1 MLRLRYP
8 GAAILVQRLANTLAF
23 ERRCI
28 RSSFVA
34 LVRRTLPVRLHLRA
48 LLARRI
54 DALDASGYL
63 RDATL
68 AVFLCAAAVFLFPPR
83 GADAATGTARVSDIR
98 AWTNEIYTRVA
109 IDTGDEVSWQ
119 ANTLRADP
127 SLGLP
132 PRIFIDIRGAG
143 IRDEILRKPVPVRNG
158 LLQQVR
164 AGRFDRDTVRVV
176 IDLERV
182 SNFRVF
188 ALTDPFR
195 IIVDIDG
202 EGEIPVPPPPHPDD
216 APGPVAAEPPST
228 DPALSHASP
237 SAPDPALPA
246 ERGPSAPS
254 AGLRSATASHSSPAQ
269 KHRVRVMI
277 DPGHGGKDPGAI
289 GPTGLKEK
297 DVVLAIGRMVR
308 EKLSRSGEYDVR
320 MTRDED
326 VFIPL
331 EERTAM
337 ANGARADLFVS
348 LHINASRN
356 RRASGFSTYVL
367 SRGASNREDLELAAR
382 ENGVPVRKL
391 QGVKFIIDDMF
402 TGARKNESLRLAK
415 TVNDAVV
422 RRVSSRYTGVQSLG
436 LKQAPFYVLVGAR
449 MTAVLVEASFI
460 SNAREES
467 RLRDP
472 ACLEGIAD
480 GVVEAVRYY
489 GQNGILAHSDD

>member
-1 MLRLRYP
+1 M
-8 GAAILVQRLANTLAF
+8 
-23 ERRCI
+23 ERE
-28 RSSFVA
+28 
-34 LVRRTLPVRLHLRA
+34 
-48 LLARRI
+48 ARERI
-54 DALDASGYL
+54 DL
-63 RDATL
+63 TL
-68 AVFLCAAAVFLFPPR
+68 LGRHLCAAFLAVLLC
-83 GADAATGTARVSDIR
+83 ATGLPFAAPPAAAGVPRVSDIR

-109 IDTGDEVSWQ
+109 IDTGEEVSWQ
-119 ANTLRADP
+119 ADILRADP
-127 SLGLP
+127 ARGLP

-143 IRDEILRKPVPVRNG
+143 IRDAILKPVEVRNG
-158 LLQQVR
+158 LLRQVR

-176 IDLERV
+176 IDLERE
-182 SNFRVF
+182 STYRVF
-188 ALTDPFR
+188 ALPGPFR

-202 EGEIPVPPPPHPDD
+202 EGEIPALPTSPDTP
-216 APGPVAAEPPST
+216 ASPGPVAAVPSPG
-228 DPALSHASP
+228 DPATLPPAV
-237 SAPDPALPA
+237 APPAAPPA
-246 ERGPSAPS
+246 
-254 AGLRSATASHSSPAQ
+254 SSPGPAVSP
-269 KHRVRVMI
+269 RRRLVRVMI

-297 DVVLAIGRMVR
+297 DVVLAIGRRVR
-308 EKLSRSGEYDVR
+308 EKLARSGGFDVR

-337 ANGARADLFVS
+337 ANKGGVDIFVS

-356 RRASGFSTYVL
+356 RRAEGFSTYVL

-382 ENGVPVRKL
+382 ENGVPVGKL

-422 RRVSSRYTGVQSLG
+422 RHVSARYPGAQSLG

-472 ACLEGIAD
+472 SCLDGIAD
-480 GVVEAVRYY
+480 GVAEAVRYY
-489 GQNGILAHSDD
+489 GQNGILAHSDY

>member
-1 MLRLRYP
+1 MEGEAGERVDLTLLRRQL
-8 GAAILVQRLANTLAF
+8 GAAI
-23 ERRCI
+23 
-28 RSSFVA
+28 
-34 LVRRTLPVRLHLRA
+34 
-48 LLARRI
+48 
-54 DALDASGYL
+54 
-63 RDATL
+63 L
-68 AVFLCAAAVFLFPPR
+68 AVFLCAAGLPFAAPPA
-83 GADAATGTARVSDIR
+83 ADAATGVPRVTDIR

-109 IDTGDEVSWQ
+109 IDTGEEVSWQ

-143 IRDEILRKPVPVRNG
+143 IRDEILRKPVEVRNG
-158 LLQQVR
+158 LLRQVR

-176 IDLERV
+176 IDLERE
-182 SNFRVF
+182 STYRVF
-188 ALTDPFR
+188 ALPGPFR

-202 EGEIPVPPPPHPDD
+202 EGELPVVPTSPEGVAP
-216 APGPVAAEPPST
+216 PGPVAAVPSPEDPPSPPVT
-228 DPALSHASP
+228 PPVSPPTPSPGSAVPSPPPAIPPSVDSPHAAASP
-237 SAPDPALPA
+237 L
-246 ERGPSAPS
+246 PSA
-254 AGLRSATASHSSPAQ
+254 R

-277 DPGHGGKDPGAI
+277 DPGHGGKDPGAV

-297 DVVLAIGRMVR
+297 DVVLAIGRKIR
-308 EKLSRSGEYDVR
+308 EKLSRSGEFDVR

-337 ANGARADLFVS
+337 ANKGRADLFVS
-348 LHINASRN
+348 LHINASPN
-356 RRASGFSTYVL
+356 RKAEGYSTYVL

-382 ENGVPVRKL
+382 ENGVPVGKL

-422 RRVSSRYTGVQSLG
+422 RHVATRYPGVQSLG

-472 ACLEGIAD
+472 SCLDGIAD

-489 GQNGILAHSDD
+489 GQNGILAHSDY

>member
-1 MLRLRYP
+1 MEGEAGERVDLTLLRRHL
-8 GAAILVQRLANTLAF
+8 GAAF
-23 ERRCI
+23 
-28 RSSFVA
+28 
-34 LVRRTLPVRLHLRA
+34 
-48 LLARRI
+48 LL
-54 DALDASGYL
+54 
-63 RDATL
+63 
-68 AVFLCAAAVFLFPPR
+68 LCAAALPVFAPPS
-83 GADAATGTARVSDIR
+83 DAAAPGAPRVSDIR

-109 IDTGDEVSWQ
+109 IDTVEDVSWQ

-127 SLGLP
+127 SRGLP

-143 IRDEILRKPVPVRNG
+143 IRDEILRRPVEVRNG
-158 LLQQVR
+158 LLRQVR

-176 IDLERV
+176 IDLERE
-182 SNFRVF
+182 STYRVF
-188 ALTDPFR
+188 ALPGPFR

-202 EGEIPVPPPPHPDD
+202 EGEIP
-216 APGPVAAEPPST
+216 AI
-228 DPALSHASP
+228 PAS
-237 SAPDPALPA
+237 PDPAVPPDDVA
-246 ERGPSAPS
+246 AASPPEDPGPPVVTTTSAPPPAPS
-254 AGLRSATASHSSPAQ
+254 AATAVHRVPAAIPPSMESPRVAVSPPSPVR

-297 DVVLAIGRMVR
+297 DVVLAIGRKVR
-308 EKLSRSGEYDVR
+308 EMLSRTGEFDVR

-337 ANGARADLFVS
+337 ANKGRADIFVS

-356 RRASGFSTYVL
+356 RRAEGFSTYVL

-382 ENGVPVRKL
+382 ENGVPVGKL

-422 RRVSSRYTGVQSLG
+422 RHVSHRYRGVHSLG

-472 ACLEGIAD
+472 SCLDGIAD
-480 GVVEAVRYY
+480 GVVEAIRYY
-489 GQNGILAHSDD
+489 GQNGILAHSDF

>member
-1 MLRLRYP
+1 MEGEARERVDLTLLRRHFC
-8 GAAILVQRLANTLAF
+8 AAFLAA
-23 ERRCI
+23 
-28 RSSFVA
+28 
-34 LVRRTLPVRLHLRA
+34 
-48 LLARRI
+48 
-54 DALDASGYL
+54 
-63 RDATL
+63 
-68 AVFLCAAAVFLFPPR
+68 FLCATGLPIAAPPA
-83 GADAATGTARVSDIR
+83 ADAAPDVPRVSDIR

-109 IDTGDEVSWQ
+109 IDTGEEVSWQ
-119 ANTLRADP
+119 ASTLRADP
-127 SLGLP
+127 ARALP

-143 IRDEILRKPVPVRNG
+143 IRDGILRKPVEVRNG
-158 LLQQVR
+158 LLRQVR

-176 IDLERV
+176 IDLERE
-182 SNFRVF
+182 STYRVF
-188 ALTDPFR
+188 ALPGPFR

-202 EGEIPVPPPPHPDD
+202 AGEIPVPPTSPDTV
-216 APGPVAAEPPST
+216 APPGPVAAVPSPENPPQGTPPVST
-228 DPALSHASP
+228 SN
-237 SAPDPALPA
+237 
-246 ERGPSAPS
+246 PS
-254 AGLRSATASHSSPAQ
+254 AGPAVPFATPSIPPSVESPRVAASPPSPAR

-297 DVVLAIGRMVR
+297 DVVLAIGRRIR
-308 EKLSRSGEYDVR
+308 EKLSRSGEFDVR

-337 ANGARADLFVS
+337 ANKGAVDIFVS

-356 RRASGFSTYVL
+356 RKAEGFSTYVL

-382 ENGVPVRKL
+382 ENGVPVGKL

-422 RRVSSRYTGVQSLG
+422 RHVSIRYPEAQSLG

-472 ACLEGIAD
+472 SCLDGIAD

-489 GQNGILAHSDD
+489 GQNGILAHSDF

>member
-1 MLRLRYP
+1 MEGEFGERVDLTFLRRQL
-8 GAAILVQRLANTLAF
+8 GAALIA
-23 ERRCI
+23 
-28 RSSFVA
+28 
-34 LVRRTLPVRLHLRA
+34 
-48 LLARRI
+48 
-54 DALDASGYL
+54 G
-63 RDATL
+63 
-68 AVFLCAAAVFLFPPR
+68 FLCAAGLPPAAPP
-83 GADAATGTARVSDIR
+83 ADAAPGVPRVSDIR

-109 IDTGDEVSWQ
+109 IDTGEEVSWQ

-127 SLGLP
+127 QRSLP

-143 IRDEILRKPVPVRNG
+143 IRDAILKPVEVRNG
-158 LLQQVR
+158 LLRQVR

-176 IDLERV
+176 IDLERE
-182 SNFRVF
+182 STYRVF
-188 ALTDPFR
+188 ALHDPFR

-202 EGEIPVPPPPHPDD
+202 EGEIPVLPASPGAVVP
-216 APGPVAAEPPST
+216 PGPVAAGPSPGDPAPPPVSPPVSPKASPDGSAVPSPPQAIPPSVE
-228 DPALSHASP
+228 SP
-237 SAPDPALPA
+237 RA
-246 ERGPSAPS
+246 APS
-254 AGLRSATASHSSPAQ
+254 HPSPIR
-269 KHRVRVMI
+269 KRRVRVMI
-277 DPGHGGKDPGAI
+277 DPGHGGKDSGAV

-297 DVVLAIGRMVR
+297 DVVLAIGRKIR
-308 EKLSRSGEYDVR
+308 EKLSRSGEFDVR

-337 ANGARADLFVS
+337 ANKGRVDLFVS
-348 LHINASRN
+348 IHINASTN
-356 RRASGFSTYVL
+356 RRAEGFSTYVL

-382 ENGVPVRKL
+382 ENGVPVHKL

-422 RRVSSRYTGVQSLG
+422 RHVSTRYPGVQSLG

-460 SNAREES
+460 SNGREEA

-472 ACLEGIAD
+472 SCLDGIAD
-480 GVVEAVRYY
+480 GVVEAIRYY
-489 GQNGILAHSDD
+489 GQNGILAHSDH

>member
-1 MLRLRYP
+1 MEGEARERVDLTLLRRHLC
-8 GAAILVQRLANTLAF
+8 AAIL
-23 ERRCI
+23 
-28 RSSFVA
+28 
-34 LVRRTLPVRLHLRA
+34 
-48 LLARRI
+48 
-54 DALDASGYL
+54 
-63 RDATL
+63 
-68 AVFLCAAAVFLFPPR
+68 AVLLCAAALPFAAPPAA
-83 GADAATGTARVSDIR
+83 GAAPGVPRVSDIR

-109 IDTGDEVSWQ
+109 IDTGEEVSWQ
-119 ANTLRADP
+119 ANILRADP
-127 SLGLP
+127 ARGLP

-143 IRDEILRKPVPVRNG
+143 IRDEILRKPVEVRNG
-158 LLQQVR
+158 LLRQVR

-176 IDLERV
+176 IDLERE
-182 SNFRVF
+182 STYRVF
-188 ALTDPFR
+188 ALPGPFR

-202 EGEIPVPPPPHPDD
+202 EGEIPVAPASPDTL
-216 APGPVAAEPPST
+216 ASPGPVAAVPSPE
-228 DPALSHASP
+228 DPA
-237 SAPDPALPA
+237 ALPPA
-246 ERGPSAPS
+246 VAPPAAAPRRRPPGPARYRPRRR
-254 AGLRSATASHSSPAQ
+254 L
-269 KHRVRVMI
+269 VRVMI

-297 DVVLAIGRMVR
+297 DVVLAIGRRVR
-308 EKLSRSGEYDVR
+308 EKLARSGDFDVR

-337 ANGARADLFVS
+337 ANKGGVDIFVS

-356 RRASGFSTYVL
+356 RRAEGFSTYVL

-382 ENGVPVRKL
+382 ENGVPVGKL

-422 RRVSSRYTGVQSLG
+422 RHVSTRYPGAQSLG

-472 ACLEGIAD
+472 SCLDGIAD

-489 GQNGILAHSDD
+489 GQNGILAHSDY

>member
-1 MLRLRYP
+1 MEGEARERDDVTHLRRQL
-8 GAAILVQRLANTLAF
+8 GASILV
-23 ERRCI
+23 
-28 RSSFVA
+28 
-34 LVRRTLPVRLHLRA
+34 
-48 LLARRI
+48 LL
-54 DALDASGYL
+54 
-63 RDATL
+63 
-68 AVFLCAAAVFLFPPR
+68 LCAACSLLAAPLVF
-83 GADAATGTARVSDIR
+83 AAPAARVSDIR

-109 IDTGDEVSWQ
+109 IDTRDEVSWQ
-119 ANTLRADP
+119 ANSVRADP
-127 SLGLP
+127 ARGLP

-143 IRDEILRKPVPVRNG
+143 IRDDILRKPVEVRNG
-158 LLQQVR
+158 LLRQVR

-176 IDLERV
+176 IDLERE
-182 SNFRVF
+182 SGYHVF
-188 ALTDPFR
+188 AMPNPFR

-202 EGEIPVPPPPHPDD
+202 EGEIPVPPPPP
-216 APGPVAAEPPST
+216 AVAAL
-228 DPALSHASP
+228 DPAGPPGSASVDPPGAEASIP
-237 SAPDPALPA
+237 SPT
-246 ERGPSAPS
+246 R
-254 AGLRSATASHSSPAQ
+254 

-277 DPGHGGKDPGAI
+277 DPGHGGKDPGAT

-297 DVVLAIGRMVR
+297 DVVLEIGRLVR
-308 EKLSRSGEYDVR
+308 EKLSRFDEYDVR

-348 LHINASRN
+348 LHINASRD
-356 RRASGFSTYVL
+356 RRAEGYSTYVL

-382 ENGVPVRKL
+382 ENGVPLHKL

-422 RRVSSRYTGVQSLG
+422 RRVSARYPGTQSLG

-489 GQNGILAHSDD
+489 GQNGILADSGH

>member
-1 MLRLRYP
+1 MEGEAGERVDLTLLRRHL
-8 GAAILVQRLANTLAF
+8 GAAF
-23 ERRCI
+23 
-28 RSSFVA
+28 
-34 LVRRTLPVRLHLRA
+34 
-48 LLARRI
+48 
-54 DALDASGYL
+54 
-63 RDATL
+63 L
-68 AVFLCAAAVFLFPPR
+68 AVLLCAAGLPLAPPPAA
-83 GADAATGTARVSDIR
+83 ADPGVPRVSDIR

-119 ANTLRADP
+119 ASTLRADP
-127 SLGLP
+127 SLRLP

-143 IRDEILRKPVPVRNG
+143 IRDEILRKPVEVRNG
-158 LLQQVR
+158 LLRQVR
-164 AGRFDRDTVRVV
+164 AGRFDRETVRVV
-176 IDLERV
+176 IDLERE
-182 SNFRVF
+182 STYRVF
-188 ALTDPFR
+188 ALPGPFR

-202 EGEIPVPPPPHPDD
+202 EGEVPVLPTPPEAVAP
-216 APGPVAAEPPST
+216 PGPVAAGEDPAPPPVTPPVPPTTPSAAPAIPPSV
-228 DPALSHASP
+228 DSP
-237 SAPDPALPA
+237 RAA
-246 ERGPSAPS
+246 
-254 AGLRSATASHSSPAQ
+254 ASHPSPAR

-297 DVVLAIGRMVR
+297 DVVLAIGRKIR
-308 EKLSRSGEYDVR
+308 EKLSRSGEFDVR

-337 ANGARADLFVS
+337 ANKGRADIFVS
-348 LHINASRN
+348 IHINASRN
-356 RRASGFSTYVL
+356 RSAEGFSTYVL
-367 SRGASNREDLELAAR
+367 SRGASNQEDLELAAR

-422 RRVSSRYTGVQSLG
+422 RHVSTRFPGAQSLG

-460 SNAREES
+460 SNAREEA

-472 ACLEGIAD
+472 SCLDGIAD

-489 GQNGILAHSDD
+489 GQNGIFAHSDH

>member
-1 MLRLRYP
+1 M
-8 GAAILVQRLANTLAF
+8 
-23 ERRCI
+23 ERE
-28 RSSFVA
+28 
-34 LVRRTLPVRLHLRA
+34 
-48 LLARRI
+48 ARERI
-54 DALDASGYL
+54 DL
-63 RDATL
+63 TL
-68 AVFLCAAAVFLFPPR
+68 LGRHLCAALLSVLLC
-83 GADAATGTARVSDIR
+83 ATGLPFAAPPVAGAAAPRVSDIR

-109 IDTGDEVSWQ
+109 IDMGEEVSWQ

-127 SLGLP
+127 ARGLP
-132 PRIFIDIRGAG
+132 PRIFIDIRDAG
-143 IRDEILRKPVPVRNG
+143 IRDEILRKPVEVRNG
-158 LLQQVR
+158 LLRQVR

-176 IDLERV
+176 IDLERE
-182 SNFRVF
+182 STYRVF
-188 ALTDPFR
+188 ALPDPFR

-202 EGEIPVPPPPHPDD
+202 EGEIPAAPPFPD
-216 APGPVAAEPPST
+216 AAAPPGPAAAVPSPG
-228 DPALSHASP
+228 DPAANPPAAARSDASTAA
-237 SAPDPALPA
+237 S
-246 ERGPSAPS
+246 RGPAVPS
-254 AGLRSATASHSSPAQ
+254 RRRL
-269 KHRVRVMI
+269 VRVMI

-289 GPTGLKEK
+289 GSTGLKEK
-297 DVVLAIGRMVR
+297 DVVLAIGRSVR
-308 EKLSRSGEYDVR
+308 EKLSRSGEFDVR

-337 ANGARADLFVS
+337 ANKGGVDIFVS

-356 RRASGFSTYVL
+356 RRAEGFSTYVL

-382 ENGVPVRKL
+382 ENGVPVGKL
-391 QGVKFIIDDMF
+391 RGVKFIIDDMF

-422 RRVSSRYTGVQSLG
+422 RHVSARYPGAQSLG

-472 ACLEGIAD
+472 SCLDGIAD
-480 GVVEAVRYY
+480 GVAEAIRYY
-489 GQNGILAHSDD
+489 GQNGILAHSDY

>member
-1 MLRLRYP
+1 MTLLRRHLC
-8 GAAILVQRLANTLAF
+8 AAALAA
-23 ERRCI
+23 
-28 RSSFVA
+28 
-34 LVRRTLPVRLHLRA
+34 
-48 LLARRI
+48 
-54 DALDASGYL
+54 
-63 RDATL
+63 
-68 AVFLCAAAVFLFPPR
+68 FLCAAGFPFAATPL
-83 GADAATGTARVSDIR
+83 ADAAPRVSRVSDIR

-109 IDTGDEVSWQ
+109 IDTGEEVSWQ

-127 SLGLP
+127 SLRLP

-143 IRDEILRKPVPVRNG
+143 IRDEILRKPIEVRNG
-158 LLQQVR
+158 LLRQVR

-176 IDLERV
+176 IDLERE
-182 SNFRVF
+182 STYRVF
-188 ALTDPFR
+188 ALPDPFR

-202 EGEIPVPPPPHPDD
+202 EGEIPVLPASPDD
-216 APGPVAAEPPST
+216 VVPPGSVAAGPSPSDPPSFPVAVAPP
-228 DPALSHASP
+228 ASP
-237 SAPDPALPA
+237 ADPSGGPAAPA
-246 ERGPSAPS
+246 R
-254 AGLRSATASHSSPAQ
+254 

-297 DVVLAIGRMVR
+297 DVVLAIGRKIR
-308 EKLSRSGEYDVR
+308 EKLTRSGGFDVR

-337 ANGARADLFVS
+337 ANKGRVDLFVS

-356 RRASGFSTYVL
+356 RRAEGYSTYVL

-422 RRVSSRYTGVQSLG
+422 RHVSTRYPGAQNIG

-460 SNAREES
+460 SNAHEEA

-472 ACLEGIAD
+472 SCLDGIAD
-480 GVVEAVRYY
+480 GVAEAVRYY
-489 GQNGILAHSDD
+489 GQNGILAHSDY